1 MDDINKLKVKQ
12 NTTIREALKQMDEA
26 GIGFCVTVN
35 DNDTVM
41 GVLSDGDFRRAIL
54 NDIGLDEN
62 ISLIENKKFLSV
74 GEQYTKAQVD
84 DIFNNSVVQHI
95 PIIENSFLIDVITEE
110 SFYGIDKTMLKNKL
124 NQSVVIMAGGKGAR
138 LDPFTRILPK
148 PLIPIGDDP
157 ILKLIMDEFK
167 IYSIDDFYITLN
179 DKSKM
184 ISNYSGLKKNIK
196 KN

>member
-1 MDDINKLKVKQ
+1 
-12 NTTIREALKQMDEA
+12 
-26 GIGFCVTVN
+26 
-35 DNDTVM
+35 
-41 GVLSDGDFRRAIL
+41 
-54 NDIGLDEN
+54 
-62 ISLIENKKFLSV
+62 
-74 GEQYTKAQVD
+74 
-84 DIFNNSVVQHI
+84 
-95 PIIENSFLIDVITEE
+95 
-110 SFYGIDKTMLKNKL
+110 MLKNKL